1 MVVEAGVECHMIHT
15 MGAVVATLRVAV
27 ATLRAGE
34 VIPAE
39 ATPVN
44 PVAVRA
50 VEEESFLPAL
60 SFLQSHLPRTS

>member
-1 MVVEAGVECHMIHT
+1 MVVEAGAECHMIHT
-15 MGAVVATLRVAV
+15 MGAVVATLRAV
-27 ATLRAGE
+27 ISLRAVE
-34 VIPAE
+34 VIPVE